1 MLQTSTGEGRRF
13 NNLKAARVASRRG
26 AIWKSD
32 CDTFSAAS
40 VFSNSLFHCHYH
52 QNRHGK
58 QNSKLQ
64 FNQFNNQEE
73 EATSLVGQN
82 STLVLR
88 ENDSGSLSCHDVFGT
103 LHCQTLSSRLK
114 AEPDI
119 KRDLPTR
126 TKVRDG
132 RRAATHSS
140 SSSIRALQNFCLWK
154 RFWKRASSKNSYKKF
169 QKKFRES
176 SRPGSYQKA
185 IPPKIFR
192 LICPSENR
200 FVLFKSWYFIPS
212 SHKQN
217 FCNGVF
223 SMLLTLYPK
232 KFLTVHYG
240 AREHATHALRRSLS
254 FENVNVILISSK
266 TSTN

>member
-1 MLQTSTGEGRRF
+1 MCMPRKPQKEFLLSEQTGQQQQSNICFISVYFLLKDHLGSSAKKQQWLKHWQDNLLFHLQHSTSTGEGRRF

-58 QNSKLQ
+58 QIYQ
-64 FNQFNNQEE
+64 FIFNISQKEE

-126 TKVRDG
+126 TKPRKQPQQQPSW
-132 RRAATHSS
+132 SS
-140 SSSIRALQNFCLWK
+140 S
-154 RFWKRASSKNSYKKF
+154 ASSLSIYWNF
-169 QKKFRES
+169 MRD
-176 SRPGSYQKA
+176 
-185 IPPKIFR
+185 
-192 LICPSENR
+192 
-200 FVLFKSWYFIPS
+200 KSQS
-212 SHKQN
+212 
-217 FCNGVF
+217 
-223 SMLLTLYPK
+223 
-232 KFLTVHYG
+232 
-240 AREHATHALRRSLS
+240 
-254 FENVNVILISSK
+254 
-266 TSTN
+266 

>member
-1 MLQTSTGEGRRF
+1 MRLFLWFSNTVLQTSTGEGRRF

-58 QNSKLQ
+58 QIYQ
-64 FNQFNNQEE
+64 FIFNISSQKEE

-140 SSSIRALQNFCLWK
+140 SSIRALQNFCL
-154 RFWKRASSKNSYKKF
+154 
-169 QKKFRES
+169 
-176 SRPGSYQKA
+176 
-185 IPPKIFR
+185 
-192 LICPSENR
+192 
-200 FVLFKSWYFIPS
+200 
-212 SHKQN
+212 
-217 FCNGVF
+217 
-223 SMLLTLYPK
+223 
-232 KFLTVHYG
+232 
-240 AREHATHALRRSLS
+240 
-254 FENVNVILISSK
+254 
-266 TSTN
+266 

>member
-1 MLQTSTGEGRRF
+1 MRLFLWFSNTVLQTSTGEGRRF

-58 QNSKLQ
+58 QIYQ
-64 FNQFNNQEE
+64 FIFNISQKEE

-119 KRDLPTR
+119 KRDLPTNA
-126 TKVRDG
+126 KVRDG
-132 RRAATHSS
+132 RREQRHIAVVASEPFKTFVSERDFGNGPVAKTRIKS
-140 SSSIRALQNFCLWK
+140 FKRSFERA
-154 RFWKRASSKNSYKKF
+154 
-169 QKKFRES
+169 
-176 SRPGSYQKA
+176 GSYQKA

-212 SHKQN
+212 
-217 FCNGVF
+217 
-223 SMLLTLYPK
+223 P
-232 KFLTVHYG
+232 
-240 AREHATHALRRSLS
+240 
-254 FENVNVILISSK
+254 
-266 TSTN
+266 

>member
-32 CDTFSAAS
+32 CDTFSS
-40 VFSNSLFHCHYH
+40 RVFCLFHCHYH

-73 EATSLVGQN
+73 DATSLVGQN

-114 AEPDI
+114 EQI
-119 KRDLPTR
+119 ENQR

-132 RRAATHSS
+132 RRR
-140 SSSIRALQNFCLWK
+140 I
-154 RFWKRASSKNSYKKF
+154 
-169 QKKFRES
+169 
-176 SRPGSYQKA
+176 
-185 IPPKIFR
+185 
-192 LICPSENR
+192 
-200 FVLFKSWYFIPS
+200 
-212 SHKQN
+212 
-217 FCNGVF
+217 
-223 SMLLTLYPK
+223 
-232 KFLTVHYG
+232 
-240 AREHATHALRRSLS
+240 
-254 FENVNVILISSK
+254 
-266 TSTN
+266 TSDT